1 MLIGPQNLADNLRQ
15 VRSRI
20 AAAATRAGRS
30 EESITLVAVSKA
42 QPLENVLAAARL
54 GQRQFGE
61 NYPQEGIAKIDA
73 LQARR
78 AEIAASDRAH
88 DARVEWHFI
97 GQLQSNKTRPVAE
110 RFDWVHSVDR
120 NSIARRLHDQRPYY
134 AAPLNVL
141 LQVKLADEAAKG
153 GVLPG
158 EVAALAGEVAAY
170 SRLRLRGLM
179 CIPPAAEDAQ
189 QSRVYFR
196 RLHELL
202 TDLRAR
208 GFELDSLSMGM
219 SADYEV
225 AIEEGATHVRVGT
238 AIFGPRE
245 GKQA

>member
-1 MLIGPQNLADNLRQ
+1 MLIGPQNLAENLLG

-20 AAAATRAGRS
+20 AAAAARTARS

-42 QPLENVLAAARL
+42 QPVENVLAAARL

-73 LQARR
+73 LEASR
-78 AEIAASDRAH
+78 AGTTTAQSTDEGRL
-88 DARVEWHFI
+88 EWHFI
-97 GQLQSNKTRPVAE
+97 GQVQSNKTRPVAE

-120 NSIARRLHDQRPYY
+120 GTIARRLSEQRPYY
-134 AAPLNVL
+134 APPLNVL

-153 GVLPG
+153 GVPPGSLPTLAK
-158 EVAALAGEVAAY
+158 EVAGY
-170 SRLRLRGLM
+170 PRLRLRGLM
-179 CIPPAAEDAQ
+179 CIPPPSEEAE
-189 QSRVYFR
+189 RTRGHFR

-208 GFELDSLSMGM
+208 GFEVDSLSMGM

-245 GKQA
+245 REPG